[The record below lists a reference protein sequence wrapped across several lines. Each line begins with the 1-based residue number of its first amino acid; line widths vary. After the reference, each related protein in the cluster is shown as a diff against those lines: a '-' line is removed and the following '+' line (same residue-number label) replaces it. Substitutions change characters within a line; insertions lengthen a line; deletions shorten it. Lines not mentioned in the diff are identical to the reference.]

1 VFRKR
6 HDAGAWAVC
15 DIYLPDDFT
24 PIIAIAKIGAQWNTP
39 EGNPKKRKHKT
50 IQDWKIRKGDSVGH
64 LALGWELDLGIRGE
78 IKASNQAEAV
88 FRENPKIKQILYYL
102 RLGSRTW
109 AAVKHIPQKRFR
121 PVRTSHF
128 SFKYNAPYESTSP
141 KLLWTYDEDSR
152 ISCGQSFLTLL
163 LFSFTRRE

>member
-6 HDAGAWAVC
+6 HDEDAWAVC

-88 FRENPKIKQILYYL
+88 FRENPKIKQMLYHL
-102 RLGSRTW
+102 RL
-109 AAVKHIPQKRFR
+109 
-121 PVRTSHF
+121 
-128 SFKYNAPYESTSP
+128 
-141 KLLWTYDEDSR
+141 L
-152 ISCGQSFLTLL
+152 
-163 LFSFTRRE
+163 